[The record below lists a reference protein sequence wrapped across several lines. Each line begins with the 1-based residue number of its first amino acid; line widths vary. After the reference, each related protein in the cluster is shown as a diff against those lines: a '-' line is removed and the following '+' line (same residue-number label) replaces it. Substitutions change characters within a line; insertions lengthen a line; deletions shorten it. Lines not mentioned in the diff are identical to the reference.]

1 MQFLRTMKHH
11 KPLFDLG
18 KTIITK
24 DGMAYILQHEVEITE
39 ILKEHQ
45 KGDWSHMSKWYKNAN
60 QEAAK
65 TTGYIISTHSYK
77 NEAICIITDRSQR
90 VTTISRSYEVVMIPI
105 FAPEH

>member
-1 MQFLRTMKHH
+1 MKHH

>member
-1 MQFLRTMKHH
+1 MKHH

-45 KGDWSHMSKWYKNAN
+45 KGDWSHMSKWYQNAN
-60 QEAAK
+60 KEAAK
-65 TTGYIISTHSYK
+65 TNGYIRGRRRKRKLKYVKGFWAASPSG
-77 NEAICIITDRSQR
+77 ESA
-90 VTTISRSYEVVMIPI
+90 SRRAL
-105 FAPEH
+105 FA